1 MTMEVDDDNFKRP
14 APPKEK
20 KDKANFSIYEIFN
33 FAQKEET
40 DLNKVVKKMV
50 EIFKSTEFNKFTADL
65 RKCIQFV
72 LCSQE
77 KCKQVDKCLT
87 FIIKFVMKIVSSD
100 QVKTH
105 QEKKNQNESKET
117 QDNEDSEDDDEPNHP
132 LLRYIFFFLF
142 EINNVEDP
150 LIRYRVCFLL
160 AKLLAECSQID
171 DDIFDELSRT
181 MLDRIQDKVASVRV
195 QAVNAVYKLQDK
207 TNPECPIKAA
217 FKFHLAVDPSADVRR
232 SVVRYI
238 AINADTVSVIL
249 GRLDDTSDKVRKH
262 LYLSI
267 AKQNINNFTI
277 RQRQTFIQKGLQDR
291 NPAVRSAVEN
301 TLLPVWFS
309 RKSHDYL
316 EFLNSVDVEVFEK
329 PALQA
334 LEILAKKDE
343 KRSFAEQ
350 FESLLNDRYLI
361 PLDQIT
367 PNKTLFWRFVT
378 SYLAKED
385 RAGDEETLLEEDD
398 QKLPKLT
405 DFSKYIRAYYL
416 NKEKEVEVWKQMQT
430 DFNLI
435 QLLTIVKLYD
445 FKDEV
450 GRSHIEQ
457 LCIDLLKCPH
467 VTASE
472 LITAIVELFALVVR
486 SDDTRLNI
494 IAEVISDLREPLV
507 NPVDDSP
514 GTPSFTI
521 VPPPAPGPRPHHFSS
536 IQQARLTVDLDVME
550 EALREAVDEG
560 DFEQA
565 KDLCQKVSELKA
577 KLAALGG
584 GEATTPTQPQRKPP
598 SEEEVAMEEDPAQN
612 QRTVTNDPGVI
623 RKCLRIL
630 IETFQIIHLDHLTPT
645 LRSLA
650 ENVVIPSMM
659 PENNDHW
666 DVNEALAVRRDS
678 VEALGLLCVLDEY
691 LAVGR
696 MPVFVVLLSNPAVTD
711 ICLKTIFDLLCK
723 YGLEVFGINPMIDE
737 YLTPPSG
744 RTRVSDEAGLFRV
757 NVETVTAEDF
767 TPLIGML
774 VRLVDSEHRNR
785 ALVGLCKLLFIGRLR
800 SSTLLSKLIVFW
812 FSPDSSSDLYVQ
824 QQLGN
829 FFSKFASVCPQ
840 APNMLTE
847 ATLPSINLIAE
858 APPDSPLGEVDVDNA
873 LKLLIQLTCQ
883 QKCSPPK
890 PHDVLA
896 RDILM
901 SMIER
906 KNKVNQL
913 ILIKALHKLEISYN
927 CSDITEELLNLA
939 KTAENTL
946 RDKGAI
952 QKMKVFRLFLENQMS
967 NIQKSTLINTRNTMD
982 AMDTRNTL
990 SQHHSR
996 ASSQATS
1003 SMGNIIE
1010 EDDLVTEE
1018 DEASQNKAE
1027 ELARRTSLLHLH
1039 SAGVVQEGS
1048 SDEDEGENGGE
1059 ESFMSR
1065 RPIIP
1070 PTPEPSDVED
1080 TDDDTASV
1088 CSEASRPKR
1097 MKRSQRRY

>member
-1 MTMEVDDDNFKRP
+1 MEVDEEDTFKRP
-14 APPKEK
+14 APPKDKKEK
-20 KDKANFSIYEIFN
+20 GNFSIYEIFN

-40 DLNKVVKKMV
+40 DLNKLVKKML
-50 EIFKSTEFNKFTADL
+50 EMFKSTDFNKFTVDL
-65 RKCIQFV
+65 KKCIQFV

-100 QVKTH
+100 QVKKH
-105 QEKKNQNESKET
+105 EEKKARNESKLENEETQNESK
-117 QDNEDSEDDDEPNHP
+117 QDNEESDDDDEPNHP

-181 MLDRIQDKVASVRV
+181 MLDRIQDKVANVRV

-217 FKFHLAVDPSADVRR
+217 FKFHLAVDPSADVRK

-238 AINADTVSVIL
+238 AINVDTVSVIL

-277 RQRQTFIQKGLQDR
+277 RQRQTFIKKGLQDR
-291 NPAVRSAVEN
+291 NPSVRSAVEN

-343 KRSFAEQ
+343 KRSFADQ
-350 FESLLNDRYLI
+350 FEALLNDSCLF

-385 RAGDEETLLEEDD
+385 RAVDDEDEDD

-405 DFSKYIRAYYL
+405 DFAKYIRAYYL

-450 GRSHIEQ
+450 GRSHIER
-457 LCIDLLKCPH
+457 LCIDLLKCAH

-472 LITAIVELFALVVR
+472 LITTIIELFALVVR
-486 SDDTRLNI
+486 NDETRLNI

-507 NPVDDSP
+507 NPVADSP
-514 GTPSFTI
+514 AASPFTI
-521 VPPPAPGPRPHHFSS
+521 APPPAPGPRPHHFSS

-550 EALREAVDEG
+550 DALREAVDEG

-565 KDLCQKVSELKA
+565 KELCQKVSELKA

-584 GEATTPTQPQRKPP
+584 GEVTTPTQPQRKAPT
-598 SEEEVAMEEDPAQN
+598 EEQVAMEEDPAHN
-612 QRTVTNDPGVI
+612 QRTVTNDPRVI

-630 IETFQIIHLDHLTPT
+630 IETFQIIRLDHLTPT

-650 ENVVIPSMM
+650 ENVVMPCMM
-659 PENNDHW
+659 SENNDHW

-723 YGLEVFGINPMIDE
+723 YGLEVFGINSMIDE
-737 YLTPPSG
+737 YLTPSSG
-744 RTRVSDEAGLFRV
+744 RIRVSDEAGLFRV

-785 ALVGLCKLLFIGRLR
+785 ALVGLCKLLFIGRLC
-800 SSTLLSKLIVFW
+800 SSVLLSKLIVFW

-883 QKCSPPK
+883 QKCTPPK

-952 QKMKVFRLFLENQMS
+952 QKMKVFRLFLENQIS
-967 NIQKSTLINTRNTMD
+967 NIQKSTLINTRNT
-982 AMDTRNTL
+982 MDTRNTL

-996 ASSQATS
+996 ASSQAAS
-1003 SMGNIIE
+1003 SMGNIIP
-1010 EDDLVTEE
+1010 EDDVFNEE
-1018 DEASQNKAE
+1018 DEASQDKAN

-1048 SDEDEGENGGE
+1048 SDEEQEE
-1059 ESFMSR
+1059 ESFISR
-1065 RPIIP
+1065 RPIIIP

-1088 CSEASRPKR
+1088 CSEVSRPKR
-1097 MKRSQRRY
+1097 MKRSERRF

>member
-1 MTMEVDDDNFKRP
+1 
-14 APPKEK
+14 
-20 KDKANFSIYEIFN
+20 
-33 FAQKEET
+33 
-40 DLNKVVKKMV
+40 
-50 EIFKSTEFNKFTADL
+50 
-65 RKCIQFV
+65 
-72 LCSQE
+72 
-77 KCKQVDKCLT
+77 
-87 FIIKFVMKIVSSD
+87 
-100 QVKTH
+100 
-105 QEKKNQNESKET
+105 
-117 QDNEDSEDDDEPNHP
+117 
-132 LLRYIFFFLF
+132 
-142 EINNVEDP
+142 
-150 LIRYRVCFLL
+150 
-160 AKLLAECSQID
+160 
-171 DDIFDELSRT
+171 
-181 MLDRIQDKVASVRV
+181 MLDRIQDKVANVRV

-217 FKFHLAVDPSADVRR
+217 FKFHLAVDPSADVRK

-238 AINADTVSVIL
+238 AINVDTVSVIL

-277 RQRQTFIQKGLQDR
+277 RQRQTFIKKGLQDR
-291 NPAVRSAVEN
+291 NPSVRSAVEN

-343 KRSFAEQ
+343 KRSFADQ
-350 FESLLNDRYLI
+350 FEALLNDSCLF

-385 RAGDEETLLEEDD
+385 RAVDDEDEDD

-405 DFSKYIRAYYL
+405 DFAKYIRAYYL

-450 GRSHIEQ
+450 GRSHIER
-457 LCIDLLKCPH
+457 LCIDLLKCAH

-472 LITAIVELFALVVR
+472 LITTIIELFALVVR
-486 SDDTRLNI
+486 NDETRLNI

-507 NPVDDSP
+507 NPVADSP
-514 GTPSFTI
+514 AASPFTI
-521 VPPPAPGPRPHHFSS
+521 APPPAPGPRPHHFSS

-550 EALREAVDEG
+550 DALREAVDEG

-565 KDLCQKVSELKA
+565 KELCQKVSELKA

-584 GEATTPTQPQRKPP
+584 GEVTTPTQPQRKAPT
-598 SEEEVAMEEDPAQN
+598 EEQVAMEEDPAHN
-612 QRTVTNDPGVI
+612 QRTVTNDPRVI

-630 IETFQIIHLDHLTPT
+630 IETFQIIRLDHLTPT

-650 ENVVIPSMM
+650 ENVVMPCMM
-659 PENNDHW
+659 SENNDHW

-723 YGLEVFGINPMIDE
+723 YGLEVFGINSMIDE
-737 YLTPPSG
+737 YLTPSSG
-744 RTRVSDEAGLFRV
+744 RIRVSDEAGLFRV

-785 ALVGLCKLLFIGRLR
+785 ALVGLCKLLFIGRLC
-800 SSTLLSKLIVFW
+800 SSVLLSKLIVFW

-858 APPDSPLGEVDVDNA
+858 ADS

-883 QKCSPPK
+883 QKCTPPK

-952 QKMKVFRLFLENQMS
+952 QKMKVFRLFLENQIS
-967 NIQKSTLINTRNTMD
+967 NIQKSTLINTRNT
-982 AMDTRNTL
+982 MDTRNTL

-996 ASSQATS
+996 ASSQAAS
-1003 SMGNIIE
+1003 SMGNIIP
-1010 EDDLVTEE
+1010 EDDVFNEE
-1018 DEASQNKAE
+1018 DEASQDKAN

-1048 SDEDEGENGGE
+1048 SDEEQEE
-1059 ESFMSR
+1059 ESFISR
-1065 RPIIP
+1065 RPIIIP

-1088 CSEASRPKR
+1088 CSEVSRPKR
-1097 MKRSQRRY
+1097 MKRSERRF

>member
-1 MTMEVDDDNFKRP
+1 MNIVSADQMK
-14 APPKEK
+14 KHQEK
-20 KDKANFSIYEIFN
+20 KDKSN
-33 FAQKEET
+33 
-40 DLNKVVKKMV
+40 
-50 EIFKSTEFNKFTADL
+50 
-65 RKCIQFV
+65 
-72 LCSQE
+72 
-77 KCKQVDKCLT
+77 
-87 FIIKFVMKIVSSD
+87 
-100 QVKTH
+100 
-105 QEKKNQNESKET
+105 NESKEG
-117 QDNEDSEDDDEPNHP
+117 NEEEEEDEDDDPNHP
-132 LLRYIFFFLF
+132 LLRNILFFLF
-142 EINNVEDP
+142 EITNVDDP

-160 AKLLAECSQID
+160 AKLLAECSVID
-171 DDIFDELSRT
+171 DDIFDELSRA
-181 MLDRIQDKVASVRV
+181 MLDRIKDKVASVRV
-195 QAVNAVYKLQDK
+195 QAVTAVYKLQDRA
-207 TNPECPIKAA
+207 NPDCPIKKA
-217 FKFHLAVDPSADVRR
+217 FKTHLSMDPSADVRK
-232 SVVRYI
+232 SVVRFI
-238 AINADTVSVIL
+238 SISVDTVSVIM

-262 LYLSI
+262 VYLSI
-267 AKQNINNFTI
+267 AKQNIANFTI

-291 NPAVRSAVEN
+291 NASVRAAVEN

-309 RKSHDYL
+309 RKGHDYL
-316 EFLNSVDVEVFEK
+316 EFLNCVNVEEFEQ

-343 KRSFAEQ
+343 KRGFVEQ
-350 FESLLNDRYLI
+350 FEALLNDRYLI
-361 PLDQIT
+361 PLDQLN
-367 PNKTLFWRFVT
+367 PNNTLFWRF
-378 SYLAKED
+378 
-385 RAGDEETLLEEDD
+385 ETLLEEDA
-398 QKLPKLT
+398 QKLPKLS
-405 DFSKYIRAYYL
+405 DFAKYIRAYFL
-416 NKEKEVEVWKQMQT
+416 KDDEEEEEVWRVVQT
-430 DFNLI
+430 NFNLI
-435 QLLTIVKLYD
+435 QLLTIAKLYD

-450 GRSHIEQ
+450 GKSHIEQ
-457 LCIDLLKCPH
+457 LCIDLLKCPK
-467 VTASE
+467 VMAAE
-472 LITAIVELFALVVR
+472 LITTIIELFALVVR
-486 SDDTRLNI
+486 NDDSRLNI

-507 NPVDDSP
+507 NSVHE
-514 GTPSFTI
+514 TTKESFI
-521 VPPPAPGPRPHHFSS
+521 IAPPPGPRPPQFSS

-550 EALREAVDEG
+550 EALRQAVDEG

-565 KDLCQKVSELKA
+565 KELCQKVSELKA

-584 GEATTPTQPQRKPP
+584 GESTPTPPQRKPQEGP
-598 SEEEVAMEEDPAQN
+598 TSSTDEDIAMGEDPAHT
-612 QRTVTNDPGVI
+612 RRSVTNDPQVI

-659 PENNDHW
+659 PENNEHW
-666 DVNEALAVRRDS
+666 DVNESLAVRRDS

-737 YLTPPSG
+737 YLTPSGG
-744 RTRVSDEAGLFRV
+744 RTRVSSGSGERGLFRV

-774 VRLVDSEHRNR
+774 VRLVESEHRNR

-800 SSTLLSKLIVFW
+800 SATLLSKLIVFW

-840 APNMLTE
+840 APTMLTE
-847 ATLPSINLIAE
+847 ATLPSINMIAE

-883 QKCSPPK
+883 QKCTPPK

-927 CSDITEELLNLA
+927 CTDITEELLNLA
-939 KTAENTL
+939 KTAENT
-946 RDKGAI
+946 AI
-952 QKMKVFRLFLENQMS
+952 QKMKVFRLFLETQIT
-967 NIQKSTLINTRNTMD
+967 NILKSTLINTRQTLD
-982 AMDTRNTL
+982 AMDTRNTM
-990 SQHHSR
+990 SQRHSR
-996 ASSQATS
+996 TSSQAVS
-1003 SMGNIIE
+1003 SLGDMIE
-1010 EDDLVTEE
+1010 EDE
-1018 DEASQNKAE
+1018 DSQRKQD
-1027 ELARRTSLLHLH
+1027 ELERRTSLLHLH

-1048 SDEDEGENGGE
+1048 SDEE
-1059 ESFMSR
+1059 EAIGDGDTSIMR

-1070 PTPEPSDVED
+1070 PTPEPSDVDSDE
-1080 TDDDTASV
+1080 
-1088 CSEASRPKR
+1088 SESG
-1097 MKRSQRRY
+1097 